1 MSELLDRFKEA
12 IIEGDAEKG
21 VELAEALVGEA
32 SATPVEI
39 IDKLSGAMEVVGGR
53 YETGEYFIPEMLRS
67 ADAVEK
73 ALAALEPYLF
83 EHRHEASGVVVM
95 GTVKGDVH
103 NIGKNIIIS
112 ALRAAGYEVHD
123 LGVNVSTEKFISKV
137 RDSGADLLLLSA
149 FTTTTKRAL
158 LNIMEALKR
167 EGLRE
172 QVKVISGGAS
182 HSEELARDIG
192 VDGFAQDVKSTLAL
206 CQQIMSDK
214 TGTG

>member
-103 NIGKNIIIS
+103 NIGKNIIVS

-123 LGVNVSTEKFISKV
+123 LGVNVSTEKFVSKV
-137 RDSGADLLLLSA
+137 KEADADLLLLSA
-149 FTTTTKRAL
+149 FTTATKPAL
-158 LNIMEALKR
+158 LAIMAALER

-182 HSEELARDIG
+182 HSEELARDVG
-192 VDGFAQDVKSTLAL
+192 VDGFAQDVKSTLAVCREL
-206 CQQIMSDK
+206 LAGKQD
-214 TGTG
+214 

>member
-32 SATPVEI
+32 SATPEEI

-73 ALAALEPYLF
+73 ALAALESYLF

-103 NIGKNIIIS
+103 NIGKNIIVS

-123 LGVNVSTEKFISKV
+123 LGVNISTEKFVNKV
-137 RDSGADLLLLSA
+137 RETGADLLLLSA
-149 FTTTTKRAL
+149 FTTATKPAL
-158 LNIMEALKR
+158 MDIMDSLKR

-172 QVKVISGGAS
+172 KVKVISGGAS
-182 HSEELARDIG
+182 HSEELARDVG
-192 VDGFAQDVKSTLAL
+192 VDGFAQDVKSTLAVCREL
-206 CQQIMSDK
+206 LLQ
-214 TGTG
+214 

>member
-1 MSELLDRFKEA
+1 MLELLDRFKEA

-32 SATPVEI
+32 SATPEEI

-103 NIGKNIIIS
+103 NIGKNIIVS
-112 ALRAAGYEVHD
+112 ALRAAGYQVHD
-123 LGVNVSTEKFISKV
+123 LGVNISTEKFVNKV
-137 RDSGADLLLLSA
+137 RETGADLLLLSA
-149 FTTTTKRAL
+149 FTTATKPAL
-158 LNIMEALKR
+158 MDIMDSLKR

-172 QVKVISGGAS
+172 KVKVISGGAS
-182 HSEELARDIG
+182 HSEELARDVG
-192 VDGFAQDVKSTLAL
+192 VDGFAQDVKSTLAV
-206 CQQIMSDK
+206 CQRLMGLS
-214 TGTG
+214 